1 MLAVR
6 PKVCL
11 VEVKLVG
18 GLRPVTQ
25 HVPAVPKT
33 GHLLVAVFVA
43 RRIRSR
49 QLSVYWIILF
59 GADRLNSK
67 RLLASLVITIF
78 SHHAAHHRV
87 VRVLTALI

>member
-1 MLAVR
+1 MLAVGS
-6 PKVCL
+6 KVRL
-11 VEVKLVG
+11 VEVKLIG

-33 GHLLVAVFVA
+33 GYLLVVVFVA

-59 GADRLNSK
+59 GADRLHSK
-67 RLLASLVITIF
+67 SLLASLVITIF

-87 VRVLTALI
+87 VRVLAALI